1 MPRGT
6 TSGMVKHLSKV
17 CSQSGY
23 GGLDS
28 WVCRLQ
34 QTPKAPGVTFQEL
47 WKLTGI
53 AMGGK
58 AVAAP
63 ISSCSLTCH
72 KRVVA
77 SHLAG

>member
-1 MPRGT
+1 MPGGT
-6 TSGMVKHLSKV
+6 TSGMVKNRSKV

-23 GGLDS
+23 GGLDP

-34 QTPKAPGVTFQEL
+34 QTPKAPGVTLQEL

-58 AVAAP
+58 AAAAL
-63 ISSCSLTCH
+63 ISSCSLMCH
-72 KRVVA
+72 KRVAA
-77 SHLAG
+77 SHLVG

>member
-6 TSGMVKHLSKV
+6 TSGMVKHLSEV

-53 AMGGK
+53 ATGGK
-58 AVAAP
+58 AAAAP

-72 KRVVA
+72 KRVTA
-77 SHLAG
+77 SHPAG

>member
-1 MPRGT
+1 
-6 TSGMVKHLSKV
+6 MVKHLSEV

-34 QTPKAPGVTFQEL
+34 QTPKALGVTFQEL

-53 AMGGK
+53 ATGGK
-58 AVAAP
+58 AAAAN
-63 ISSCSLTCH
+63 
-72 KRVVA
+72 K
-77 SHLAG
+77 